1 MSHILIAEDNPQIA
15 SFIDKGL
22 RAAGY
27 QTEIAADGKT
37 ALLLASHGGFDLV
50 VLDIGLPQMDGF
62 EVLEQLR
69 GQGNPVPVIILTA
82 RDSVRDTVTGLEG
95 GANDYV
101 TKPFQFAE
109 LLARIR
115 LRLRDGQTEAAPAE
129 GATLAAGGLELDL
142 RSRRVTG
149 PGLAADLGSREFGLL
164 EVFLRNAGQVL
175 SRQQLLGH
183 VWGVDFDTNSNV
195 VDVSV
200 RSLRRKVGA
209 DRIETVRG
217 VGYRFPA

>member
-1 MSHILIAEDNPQIA
+1 MAHILIAEDNQQIA
-15 SFIDKGL
+15 AFVDKGL

-27 QTEIAADGKT
+27 QTEIAGDGET
-37 ALLLASHGGFDLV
+37 ALLLATHGGFDLV
-50 VLDIGLPQMDGF
+50 VLDIGLPRLDGF
-62 EVLEQLR
+62 AVLEQLR
-69 GQGNPVPVIILTA
+69 GQGNTIPVVILTA
-82 RDSVRDTVTGLEG
+82 RDSVGDTVTGLDG

-115 LRLRDGQTEAAPAE
+115 LRLREGQTDAMPAEAAV
-129 GATLAAGGLELDL
+129 LAAGGLELDL
-142 RSRRVTG
+142 RTRRVTG
-149 PGLAADLGSREFGLL
+149 PGVDAELGSREFGLL

-183 VWGVDFDTNSNV
+183 VWGVDFDTTSNV

-200 RSLRRKVGA
+200 RSLRRKIGA

-217 VGYRFPA
+217 VGYRFRN